1 MRRFAPML
9 VAALG
14 HALVAYIGSRF
25 GGNDVVASHWNARG
39 EADAHASRLALLL
52 TFAPVSLLVGGI
64 MAVAERAEPRLR
76 ADALTLRRYHQI
88 EAGFQAFF
96 VALHALVAFEMP
108 VGRVVPV
115 AMGVLFTLLGVAMR
129 DVAPNGVM
137 GLRLPWTLASDLAWR
152 RAHRL
157 NAWTMGIGGAL
168 TAVAGLWGAEA
179 GLAVLMT
186 TLFGSLIA
194 LTVLSWRWY
203 AADPDRRPL
212 GSRPGS
218 SGTS

>member
-1 MRRFAPML
+1 MRRFTPML
-9 VAALG
+9 LAALG
-14 HALVAYIGSRF
+14 HALVAYIGARI
-25 GGNDVVASHWNARG
+25 GGNDVIASHWNARG
-39 EADAHASRLALLL
+39 EADAHASRFALLL
-52 TFAPVSLLVGGI
+52 TFTPLALLMGGFT
-64 MAVAERAEPRLR
+64 AVAERAEPRLR
-76 ADALTLRRYHQI
+76 ADALTLRRFRQI
-88 EAGFQAFF
+88 EAGFQVFL

-115 AMGVLFTLLGVAMR
+115 AMGVLVALLGVAMR

-137 GLRLPWTLASDLAWR
+137 GFRLPWTLASELAWR

-157 NAWTMGIGGAL
+157 NAWTMGLGGAL
-168 TAVAGLWGAEA
+168 TAVAGLWRAEA

-194 LTVLSWRWY
+194 LTVLSRRWY
-203 AADPDRRPL
+203 AADPNRRPL
-212 GSRPGS
+212 WSRPGS